1 MKKFFTFLTLFF
13 ISWSAFAQITI
24 TDADLTNGTYN
35 WTSENEY
42 ILDGN
47 VFLEEGG
54 TLNIEAGTIVRGK
67 LLPTTGDVTSALII
81 TRGAKINA
89 IGSANSPIIFTSELD
104 DIAIVEPTLNENNN
118 QTWGGIII
126 LGNANVGEDGGTDF
140 IEGIETN
147 EARGQYGGTN
157 DEDNSGTLKY
167 VSIRHGGAVL
177 GADNEINGLT
187 LGGVGNG
194 TTIDYVEIF
203 ANKDDG
209 IEFFGG
215 TVNATHII
223 AAFAGDDAFDYDEDW
238 NGYCQF
244 LFSLQGNIEGA
255 GDNAIEYDGSE
266 DSGSTTPVAGR
277 IYNGTFIGS
286 GGTNT
291 NSDGLRLKSAG
302 ALQLWN
308 SIIVQPSG
316 YAFRVEDAS
325 LDALAT
331 SSAFANNIA
340 FGYGTYVQDDE
351 VLALTALVAGNTE
364 MADPGL
370 ASITN
375 VADGTLDPRP
385 TNFNSLS
392 YGGAAGHEEG
402 VNTQYRGAFA
412 YGSAD
417 ELTWMHG
424 WTALDSYG
432 FLYATTGST
441 TSNENEIAEG
451 LTMTVQPNPVS
462 TNAIVKFELPNAS
475 DVTLQMIDFAGRT
488 VYTENLGFRQAG
500 ANAINLNTANLANGT
515 YLVTMRT
522 NVGIITAKVIK

>member
-1 MKKFFTFLTLFF
+1 MKKIFTLFTCILF
-13 ISWSAFAQITI
+13 SLNAFAQITVR
-24 TDADLTNGTYN
+24 DADISNGTYN
-35 WTSENEY
+35 WTNENEY

-54 TLNIEAGTIVRGK
+54 TLNIGPGTVIRGK
-67 LLPTTGDVTSALII
+67 LLPTTGDGTSALII

-89 IGSANSPIIFTSELD
+89 VGSANSPIIFTAEID
-104 DIAIVEPTLNENNN
+104 DLTVVEPTLNENSN
-118 QTWGGIII
+118 QTWGGLIV
-126 LGNANVGEDGGTDF
+126 LGKANIGEDGGTDF
-140 IEGIETN
+140 IEGIPTDEP
-147 EARGQYGGTN
+147 RGEYGGADN
-157 DEDNSGTLKY
+157 EDNSGTIKY

-187 LGGVGNG
+187 LGGVGSA

-215 TVNATHII
+215 TVNATHIV

-238 NGYCQF
+238 NGYCQY

-266 DSGSTTPVAGR
+266 DSESTTPIAGR

-325 LDALAT
+325 LDNLA
-331 SSAFANNIA
+331 SFSAFANNIA
-340 FGYGTYVQDDE
+340 FGYGTYVQNDE
-351 VLALTALVAGNTE
+351 TLAITALESGNTE

-370 ASITN
+370 ANISNT
-375 VADGTLDPRP
+375 ADGTLDPRP
-385 TNFNSLS
+385 MNFNSIA
-392 YGGAAGHEEG
+392 YGGAATHAEG
-402 VNTQYRGAFA
+402 ENTQYRGAFDHGA
-412 YGSAD
+412 AD

-432 FLYATTGST
+432 FLYANTGST
-441 TSNENEIAEG
+441 TANENEIAEG
-451 LTMTVQPNPVS
+451 LTLTVQPNPVS
-462 TNAIVKFELPNAS
+462 TQATVQFELPNAS
-475 DVTLQMIDFAGRT
+475 DVSLTMFDFAGRT
-488 VYTENLGFRQAG
+488 VYAENLGFLHTG
-500 ANAINLNTANLANGT
+500 ANAVDLNTASLAKGT
-515 YLVTMRT
+515 YVVMMHT
-522 NVGIITAKVIK
+522 NVGVLTAKVIK

>member
-1 MKKFFTFLTLFF
+1 MKKFFTFFTFILF
-13 ISWSAFAQITI
+13 SLSAFAQITI
-24 TDADLTNGTYN
+24 TDADLSNGTYN
-35 WTSENEY
+35 WSNENEY

-54 TLNIEAGTIVRGK
+54 ILNIGAGTIVRGK
-67 LLPTTGDVTSALII
+67 LLPTTGDGTSALII

-89 IGSANSPIIFTSELD
+89 VGSKNNPIIFTAEID
-104 DIAIVEPTLNENNN
+104 DVNVVEPTLNENNN

-140 IEGIETN
+140 IEGIPTDEP
-147 EARGQYGGTN
+147 RGEYGGTN
-157 DEDNSGTLKY
+157 DQDNSGTLKY

-215 TVNATHII
+215 TVNATHIV

-238 NGYCQF
+238 NGFCQF
-244 LFSLQGNIEGA
+244 LFSIQGNIEGA

-325 LDALAT
+325 LAALAT

-340 FGYGTYVQDDE
+340 FGYSTYVQDDE
-351 VLALTALVAGNTE
+351 ALAVTALLNGNTE

-370 ASITN
+370 ASISNT
-375 VADGTLDPRP
+375 ADGNLDPRP
-385 TNFNSLS
+385 MSFNSIS
-392 YGGAAGHEEG
+392 YGGAASHEEG
-402 VNTQYRGAFA
+402 QNTQYRGAFSHGA
-412 YGSAD
+412 AN
-417 ELTWMHG
+417 ETTWMHG

-432 FLYATTGST
+432 FLYSDEGST

-451 LTMTVQPNPVS
+451 LSLTVQPNPVS
-462 TNAIVKFELPNAS
+462 TNATVQFELPNAS
-475 DVTLQMIDFAGRT
+475 DVTLTMFDFTGRT
-488 VYTENLGFRQAG
+488 VYAENLGFRQAG
-500 ANAINLNTANLANGT
+500 ANGVNLNTAGLVNGT
-515 YLVTMRT
+515 YLVVMRT
-522 NVGIITAKVIK
+522 NLGAVTAKVVK